1 MCLFHRRP
9 VLTDKGKATFIYIIK
24 KYISHT
30 INYTI
35 DDYEKL
41 IDKLQQVF
49 EDNDEY
55 PCVLPEE
62 QKRSYVVVQYID
74 ITLSQIKK
82 RQRQEMLDIIHEL
95 AQER

>member
-1 MCLFHRRP
+1 MCLFHRRH
-9 VLTDKGKATFIYIIK
+9 VLTDKGKAAFIYLIK
-24 KYISHT
+24 KYIYHT

-35 DDYEKL
+35 NDYEEL

-55 PCVLPEE
+55 PCNLPEK

>member
-1 MCLFHRRP
+1 MCLFHRRY
-9 VLTDKGKATFIYIIK
+9 VLTDKGKAALIYLIK
-24 KYISHT
+24 KYIYHT

-35 DDYEKL
+35 DDYEEL

-55 PCVLPEE
+55 PRDLPKE